1 MPTQYNTCINRKYTK
16 NSRLY
21 IYYIYTIITKN
32 FSKNQKEYHTN
43 KQTYSKHI
51 NLEISSKLII

>member
-1 MPTQYNTCINRKYTK
+1 MPQYNTCINNRKYTK

-51 NLEISSKLII
+51 NLEISSKVII